1 VSLPCHAQG
10 EAPVG
15 LMMMGEAMSDERLL
29 AMAHAVEPVL
39 APGRVQERQAQ
50 RRLIDRQG

>member
-1 VSLPCHAQG
+1 
-10 EAPVG
+10 
-15 LMMMGEAMSDERLL
+15 MMMGEAMSDERLL

-50 RRLIDRQG
+50 RPAEIS